1 MTDQQKAEAQSF
13 RDAIC
18 ENVADFYERKAR
30 DAIGRAAGRYLQS
43 VRLTPTELLHSA
55 RHQRNFS
62 DAGQTLMQAVQKAAI
77 AQVKG
82 SQTPVSERVRRLYEL
97 SDALRKDCLE
107 KLEKEP
113 PAKLDKASLPDLMAK
128 RRGESPE
135 DHAFRIRAVL
145 TETLDGV
152 NDWVKKFET
161 LYDLGHTITGIEAFS
176 HFDPFI
182 AEILRAPDAAK
193 NIFGQMR
200 STGEEVERLMALY
213 RGEVEPFEAPDRPE
227 NAKKFYTLAKSGYIP
242 ETREVILR
250 LLVRA
255 LESGGK
261 LTNGN
266 LGAELEQVRSLYMKM
281 DTPKGFLGGDDCRSA
296 LEKREAS
303 LLSDET
309 IDLVV
314 GGRIEVQDKILMAL
328 QLRKGAISQKGADY
342 LSRYVTSVMGQPDF
356 ERAVRNSE
364 GRPEDKLALLA
375 KVFKEA
381 RANQFPPRIEE
392 RICGII
398 EELQTTILEQSGFF
412 KKLES
417 RSGTTAAKALKVIDL
432 LADGTLVGSGNV
444 KIARKTAH
452 DFMKKPD
459 FLESYLVDAT
469 NAQNRKAKLRDLE
482 QRLKAA
488 GLA

>member
-1 MTDQQKAEAQSF
+1 MADQQKAEAQSF
-13 RDAIC
+13 KDAIC
-18 ENVADFYERKAR
+18 EEVADFYSRKSR

-43 VRLTPTELLHSA
+43 VRLTPTELLHST

-62 DAGQTLMQAVQKAAI
+62 DAGQTLMQAVQKTAI

-82 SQTPVSERVRRLYEL
+82 TQMPVSERVRRLYEL
-97 SDALRKDCLE
+97 TDALHKDCLE
-107 KLEKEP
+107 KLEKDP
-113 PAKLDKASLPDLMAK
+113 PGKLEKENLPDLMAT
-128 RRGESPE
+128 RRGEKPAE
-135 DHAFRIRAVL
+135 HAFRVRAAL

-161 LYDLGHTITGIEAFS
+161 LYDLGHTITGIEAFG
-176 HFDPFI
+176 HFDPLI

-200 STGEEVERLMALY
+200 STGEEVERLMALH
-213 RGEVEPFEAPDRPE
+213 RGEIEPFEAPDKPA

-242 ETREVILR
+242 ETRDVILR

-255 LESGGK
+255 LESSGK

-266 LGAELEQVRSLYMKM
+266 LGAELEQVRSIYAKM
-281 DTPKGFLGGDDCRSA
+281 NTPNGFLGGDECQTA

-314 GGRIEVQDKILMAL
+314 GGRIEVPDKILMAL
-328 QLRKGAISQKGADY
+328 HLRKGAISEKGSDY
-342 LSRYVTSVMGQPDF
+342 LSRYVTSIMGQPDF

-364 GRPEDKLALLA
+364 GSLEDKLALLA
-375 KVFKEA
+375 KIFKETK
-381 RANQFPPRIEE
+381 ANRFPPRIED
-392 RICGII
+392 RICGAV
-398 EELQTTILEQSGFF
+398 EELQATILEQSGFY
-412 KKLES
+412 KKLDA
-417 RSGTTAAKALKVIDL
+417 RSNTTAAKALKVIDL
-432 LADGTLVGSGNV
+432 LADGILVGSGNV
-444 KIARKTAH
+444 KVARKSAH

-459 FLESYLVDAT
+459 FLESYLSDAAD
-469 NAQNRKAKLRDLE
+469 AQSKKSMLRDLE